1 MLRNRA
7 LIVSALPVEAKAI
20 LSFFDEVHVKS
31 TPKGVSYMTG
41 NRKIFSAKLG
51 EKIEE
56 NWVFFIAT
64 PTGAGNLEVT
74 RALHQMIPECDP
86 HIVALIGCA
95 GGFPDKIEQYDV
107 VVAPRVDYIARA
119 KVSRKTQLR
128 PQQEVCSSVFV
139 DHCKNVQLLDLWH
152 QYLHPDITNAPI
164 NVQFEPIVSGET
176 VLANSRSAYFRL
188 AQIASP
194 KAVAIE
200 MEGYGFL
207 SACREYKV
215 EAAVVQG
222 ISDTL
227 DDKNDPADNG
237 RSPNLGLD
245 KAQYKATRHAAALF
259 FATLDFVDS
268 KAFRKRAVR
277 QKEEITEVSL
287 IIDAEMHDV
296 AEIQADLFELF
307 KKYGIRNF
315 TFKPAN
321 SVRVGFKAQL
331 SSLRIYEAL
340 IAAGIIDRVAGFK
353 VGHFEVKTD
362 KSEDRQLADILS
374 RIRNLR
380 GASLED
386 VLHTI
391 RDESWLQDFPDHTPI
406 VVDALEHQRNS
417 RKGAHK
423 RPGRILYPVARDK
436 SDEAKLATYFGPSAA
451 TAIVLADT
459 SELNAQ
465 LMQWQPPA
473 AEKHLLSW
481 FMGSALLDRDVAPD
495 VLLAHSKHKF
505 FYSWPS
511 LGMLHR
517 ACSLS
522 EKDFIDGCAAEW
534 QVMRH
539 DSGPSILQLL
549 DEEKSDRLGRGQI
562 RDAMRGQPAT
572 LSKSIDILTLTC
584 RILSQNKLPVCGC
597 IIPSLY
603 VLAFNGTIAAD
614 GTIERMLLTG
624 MAGDLVR
631 VAAESA
637 LPLRVVQ
644 SALRGDTLPFRAASA
659 LTSVLDRVV
668 LSKTK
673 LVASTWVLDA
683 DDVSRRRREAV
694 SLDDVATRLYVSP
707 LA

>member
-1 MLRNRA
+1 MPRNRA

-20 LSFFDEVHVKS
+20 LSFFDDVHVKS

-41 NRKIFSAKLG
+41 NRKIFSSKLG

-56 NWVFFIAT
+56 HWAFFIAT

-74 RALHQMIPECDP
+74 RALHQMIPECNPD
-86 HIVALIGCA
+86 IVALIGCA

-119 KVSRKTQLR
+119 KVGRRTQIR
-128 PQQEVCSSVFV
+128 PQQEICSSVFV

-227 DDKNDPADNG
+227 DDKNDPAGDG
-237 RSPNLGLD
+237 RSSNLGLD

-259 FATLDFVDS
+259 FATLDFVDT
-268 KAFRKRAVR
+268 KAFRKHAVHR
-277 QKEEITEVSL
+277 KDEITEVSM
-287 IIDAEMHDV
+287 IIDADMHDV

-340 IAAGIIDRVAGFK
+340 IAVGLIDRVAGFK
-353 VGHFEVKTD
+353 VRHFEVKTD
-362 KSEDRQLADILS
+362 KFEDRQLADILS
-374 RIRNLR
+374 RIRSLR
-380 GASLED
+380 GASLQD
-386 VLHTI
+386 VLQAI
-391 RDESWLQDFPDHTPI
+391 RDESWLEDFPDHAPI
-406 VVDALEHQRNS
+406 VVDALEHQQKS
-417 RKGAHK
+417 TRKAH
-423 RPGRILYPVARDK
+423 RRAGRILYPVATDA
-436 SDEAKLATYFGPSAA
+436 SDEAQLGRYFGPPAA
-451 TAIVLADT
+451 PAIILTDS

-465 LMQWQPPA
+465 LTQWQQPTA
-473 AEKHLLSW
+473 AEGHLLRW

-495 VLLAHSKHKF
+495 ILLAHSKQKF
-505 FYSWPS
+505 FYSWPA
-511 LGMLHR
+511 LGMLHK
-517 ACSLS
+517 ACRLS
-522 EKDFIDGCAAEW
+522 EKDFIDGCTAEW

-562 RDAMRGQPAT
+562 RDAMLGRPAA

-584 RILSQNKLPVCGC
+584 RILSQNKLPVRGC
-597 IIPSLY
+597 IVPSLY

-644 SALRGDTLPFRAASA
+644 SALKGDTLPFRAASV
-659 LTSVLDRVV
+659 LTSVLERVV

-694 SLDDVATRLYVSP
+694 SLDEVATQLYVKP
-707 LA
+707 

>member
-7 LIVSALPVEAKAI
+7 LIVSALPIEAKAI
-20 LSFFDEVHVKS
+20 LSFFDDPHVRS

-41 NRKIFSAKLG
+41 NRKIFSGKLG

-56 NWVFFIAT
+56 NWAFFIAT
-64 PTGAGNLEVT
+64 PTGMGNLEVT
-74 RALHQMIPECDP
+74 RALHQMIPECSPD
-86 HIVALIGCA
+86 IVALIGCA

-128 PQQEVCSSVFV
+128 PQQEICSTVFV

-215 EAAVVQG
+215 EAAVIQG

-227 DDKNDPADNG
+227 DNKNDPTDDG
-237 RSPNLGLD
+237 RSSNLGFD

-268 KAFRKRAVR
+268 KAFRKRVAP
-277 QKEEITEVSL
+277 QKDEITEVSM
-287 IIDAEMHDV
+287 IIDAEMHDF

-331 SSLRIYEAL
+331 RSLRIYEAL

-353 VGHFEVKTD
+353 VRHFKVKAD
-362 KSEDRQLADILS
+362 KSEDRQLAGILT
-374 RIRNLR
+374 RIHGLR

-386 VLHTI
+386 VQQAI
-391 RDESWLQDFPDHTPI
+391 RDESWLDDFPDHAPI
-406 VVDALEHQRNS
+406 VLDALEHQQKS
-417 RKGAHK
+417 AKKAH
-423 RPGRILYPVARDK
+423 RRAGRILYPVARDTGDAAP
-436 SDEAKLATYFGPSAA
+436 SLGSNFGPPA
-451 TAIVLADT
+451 TPAIILTDT
-459 SELNAQ
+459 SELNA
-465 LMQWQPPA
+465 LLTQWQPTVA
-473 AEKHLLSW
+473 VGDSLRW
-481 FMGSALLDRDVAPD
+481 FMGSALLDRDIAPD
-495 VLLAHSKHKF
+495 ILLAHSKQKF
-505 FYSWPS
+505 FYSWPT
-511 LGMLHR
+511 LGTLHK
-517 ACSLS
+517 ACRLS
-522 EKDFIDGCAAEW
+522 EKDFIDGCTAEW
-534 QVMRH
+534 QGMRH

-562 RDAMRGQPAT
+562 RDAMLGRPAT

-584 RILSQNKLPVCGC
+584 RILSQNKLPVRGC

-668 LSKTK
+668 LKKTK
-673 LVASTWVLDA
+673 LIASTWVLDA
-683 DDVSRRRREAV
+683 DDVSRSRREAI
-694 SLDDVATRLYVSP
+694 SLDDAATKLYVNP
-707 LA
+707 